1 MPFLF
6 VWFNKCTD
14 VKTSVNFTTFAQ
26 VQPIDMNEALFA
38 EPSISQPLPHSIE
51 AEQAVIGGLMLKNDA
66 FDSISEVLA
75 ESDFYSK
82 DHQLIFSA
90 MGRLAADD
98 QPFDPITLAE
108 SLQNSNEL
116 SSVGGAEYLVDLASS
131 TPSSANIKAYTQIVL
146 ERSIVRQLI
155 GAASEIVRKG
165 YNPLGWD
172 SSKLL
177 AEAESR
183 LQEIIENRPK
193 KGGFKEVNSLIKEAV
208 ERLDELF
215 NNDAEITGLST
226 GFSDLDK
233 MTSGW
238 QKSDLVI
245 IAGRPSMGKTAFA
258 MNMVEHAT
266 LHQDRPVLVF
276 SLEMPANQLIIRLLS
291 SIGKIDQTRMRSGN
305 LVEDDWPRLSSAA
318 QRLKDKPLFIDDSAG
333 ITPLEMRNR
342 IKQFTRERVEQLR
355 QDWHKEHGANTP
367 ADTEALYAQAQPGMI
382 MVDYLQLM
390 SGSNSAEGRVQEI
403 SQISRELKGLAREYE
418 CPMIALSQLSRNVE
432 QRPNKRPVNAD
443 LRESG
448 AIEQDADIVSFIF
461 RPEYY
466 GMTEWDDD
474 EHTPCEGQ
482 GEFIV
487 AKHRNGGLDNIRLKF
502 TGHLAKFSD
511 LEEGFSS
518 EFQSSMNADFPN
530 DVFPDQR
537 IEPKDAFGDDG
548 VPF

>member
-1 MPFLF
+1 M
-6 VWFNKCTD
+6 
-14 VKTSVNFTTFAQ
+14 S
-26 VQPIDMNEALFA
+26 EALFA

-51 AEQAVIGGLMLKNDA
+51 AEQAVIGGLMLRNDA
-66 FDSISEVLA
+66 FDSIAEVLSD
-75 ESDFYSK
+75 SDFYSR
-82 DHQLIFSA
+82 DHQLIFNA
-90 MGRLAADD
+90 MARLAADN

-116 SSVGGAEYLVDLASS
+116 ASVGGAEYLVDLASS
-131 TPSSANIKAYTQIVL
+131 TPSSANVKAYTQIVL

-155 GAASEIVRKG
+155 GAASDIVRKG

-177 AEAESR
+177 AEAEGR

-193 KGGFKEVNSLIKEAV
+193 KGGFKEVNLLIKEAV
-208 ERLDELF
+208 DRLDELF
-215 NNDAEITGLST
+215 KNDADITGLST
-226 GFSDLDK
+226 GFADLDK

-266 LHQDRPVLVF
+266 LSQDRPVLVF
-276 SLEMPANQLIIRLLS
+276 SLEMPANQLITRMLS
-291 SIGKIDQTRMRSGN
+291 SIGKIDQTRMRTGN
-305 LVEDDWPRLSSAA
+305 LVEDDWPRLTSAA

-355 QDWHKEHGANTP
+355 QQWIAERGTEVP
-367 ADTEALYAQAQPGMI
+367 VDTEALYAQAQPGMI

-390 SGSNSAEGRVQEI
+390 NGSNAAEGRVQEI

-448 AIEQDADIVSFIF
+448 AIEQDADVIAFIY
-461 RPEYY
+461 R
-466 GMTEWDDD
+466 D
-474 EHTPCEGQ
+474 EVYNEDSPDKGTAEIIIGKQ
-482 GEFIV
+482 
-487 AKHRNGGLDNIRLKF
+487 RNGPIGTCRLMFMGKYTRF
-502 TGHLAKFSD
+502 ENLASD
-511 LEEGFSS
+511 YFAEH
-518 EFQSSMNADFPN
+518 
-530 DVFPDQR
+530 
-537 IEPKDAFGDDG
+537 
-548 VPF
+548 

>member
-1 MPFLF
+1 
-6 VWFNKCTD
+6 
-14 VKTSVNFTTFAQ
+14 
-26 VQPIDMNEALFA
+26 MNEALFA
-38 EPSISQPLPHSIE
+38 EPSASQPLPHSIE
-51 AEQAVIGGLMLKNDA
+51 AEQAVLGGLMLKNDA
-66 FDSISEVLA
+66 FDSIA
-75 ESDFYSK
+75 EILSDSDFYSK
-82 DHQLIFSA
+82 DHQLIFNA
-90 MGRLAADD
+90 MHRLAAEG
-98 QPFDPITLAE
+98 QPFDPITLSE
-108 SLQNSNEL
+108 FLQNNNEL
-116 SSVGGAEYLVDLASS
+116 GAIGGAEYLVDLAHG

-155 GAASEIVRKG
+155 GAASEMVRKG

-215 NNDAEITGLST
+215 KNDTDITGLST
-226 GFSDLDK
+226 GFSDLDS

-276 SLEMPANQLIIRLLS
+276 SLEMPASSLIMRMLS
-291 SIGKIDQTRMRSGN
+291 SIGKIDATRMRSGN

-318 QRLKDKPLFIDDSAG
+318 QRLKDRPLFIDDSAG
-333 ITPLEMRNR
+333 ITPIEMRSR
-342 IKQFTRERVEQLR
+342 IKQFTRERVDQLR
-355 QDWHKEHGANTP
+355 QKWQGEHGADTP
-367 ADTEALYAQAQPGMI
+367 PDIEDLYEQAQPGMI

-390 SGSNSAEGRVQEI
+390 NGTNSSEGRVQEI
-403 SQISRELKGLAREYE
+403 SQISRELKGLAREYN
-418 CPMIALSQLSRNVE
+418 CPVIALSQLSRNVE

-448 AIEQDADIVSFIF
+448 AIEQDADVIAFIY
-461 RPEYY
+461 R
-466 GMTEWDDD
+466 D
-474 EHTPCEGQ
+474 EVYNEDSPDKGTAEIIIGKQ
-482 GEFIV
+482 
-487 AKHRNGGLDNIRLKF
+487 RNGPIGTCRLIFMGKYTRF
-502 TGHLAKFSD
+502 ENLASD
-511 LEEGFSS
+511 HFAG
-518 EFQSSMNADFPN
+518 Q
-530 DVFPDQR
+530 
-537 IEPKDAFGDDG
+537 
-548 VPF
+548 

>member
-1 MPFLF
+1 
-6 VWFNKCTD
+6 
-14 VKTSVNFTTFAQ
+14 
-26 VQPIDMNEALFA
+26 MNEALFA
-38 EPSISQPLPHSIE
+38 EPTISQPLPHSIE

-66 FDSISEVLA
+66 FDSVSEIL
-75 ESDFYSK
+75 SDRDFYNK
-82 DHQLIFSA
+82 DHQLIFNA
-90 MGRLAADD
+90 MLRLAAEE

-116 SSVGGAEYLVDLASS
+116 TSVGGAEYLVDLASS

-155 GAASEIVRKG
+155 GAASDIVRKG

-177 AEAESR
+177 AEAELR

-193 KGGFKEVNSLIKEAV
+193 KGGFKEVNLLIKEAV
-208 ERLDELF
+208 DRLDELF
-215 NNDAEITGLST
+215 KNDTDITGLST

-238 QKSDLVI
+238 QNSDLVI

-266 LHQDRPVLVF
+266 LSQDRPVLVF
-276 SLEMPANQLIIRLLS
+276 SLEMPANQLIIRMLS

-305 LVEDDWPRLSSAA
+305 LVEDDWPRLSGAA

-342 IKQFTRERVEQLR
+342 IKQFTRERVDQLR
-355 QDWHKEHGANTP
+355 EEWRREHGPDAP
-367 ADTEALYAQAQPGMI
+367 VDFEALYEKAQPGMI

-390 SGSNSAEGRVQEI
+390 NGSNTAEGRVQEI
-403 SQISRELKGLAREYE
+403 SQISRELKGLAREYH

-448 AIEQDADIVSFIF
+448 AIEQDADVIAFIY
-461 RPEYY
+461 R
-466 GMTEWDDD
+466 D
-474 EHTPCEGQ
+474 EVYNEDSPDKGTAEIIIGKQ
-482 GEFIV
+482 
-487 AKHRNGGLDNIRLKF
+487 RNGPIGTCRLMFMGKYTRF
-502 TGHLAKFSD
+502 ENLASD
-511 LEEGFSS
+511 HFAQL
-518 EFQSSMNADFPN
+518 
-530 DVFPDQR
+530 
-537 IEPKDAFGDDG
+537 
-548 VPF
+548 

>member
-1 MPFLF
+1 M
-6 VWFNKCTD
+6 
-14 VKTSVNFTTFAQ
+14 S
-26 VQPIDMNEALFA
+26 EALFA

-51 AEQAVIGGLMLKNDA
+51 AEQALIGGLMLRNDA
-66 FDSISEVLA
+66 FDSIAEVLSD
-75 ESDFYSK
+75 SDFYSR
-82 DHQLIFSA
+82 DHQLIFNA
-90 MGRLAADD
+90 MARLAADN

-116 SSVGGAEYLVDLASS
+116 ASVGGAEYLVDLASS
-131 TPSSANIKAYTQIVL
+131 TPSSANVKAYTQIVL

-155 GAASEIVRKG
+155 GAASDIVRKG

-177 AEAESR
+177 AEAEGR

-193 KGGFKEVNSLIKEAV
+193 KGGFKEVNLLIKEAV
-208 ERLDELF
+208 DRLDELF
-215 NNDAEITGLST
+215 KNDADITGLST
-226 GFSDLDK
+226 GFTDLDK

-266 LHQDRPVLVF
+266 LSQDRPVLVF
-276 SLEMPANQLIIRLLS
+276 SLEMPANQLITRMLS
-291 SIGKIDQTRMRSGN
+291 SIGKIDQTRMRTGN
-305 LVEDDWPRLSSAA
+305 LVEDDWPRLTSAA

-355 QDWHKEHGANTP
+355 QQWIAERGMEVP
-367 ADTEALYAQAQPGMI
+367 VDTEALYAQAQPGMI

-390 SGSNSAEGRVQEI
+390 NGSNAAEGRVQEI

-448 AIEQDADIVSFIF
+448 AIEQDADVIAFIY
-461 RPEYY
+461 R
-466 GMTEWDDD
+466 D
-474 EHTPCEGQ
+474 EVYNEDSPDKGTAEIIIGKQ
-482 GEFIV
+482 
-487 AKHRNGGLDNIRLKF
+487 RNGPIGTCRLMFMGKYTRF
-502 TGHLAKFSD
+502 ENLASD
-511 LEEGFSS
+511 YFAEH
-518 EFQSSMNADFPN
+518 
-530 DVFPDQR
+530 
-537 IEPKDAFGDDG
+537 
-548 VPF
+548 

>member
-1 MPFLF
+1 
-6 VWFNKCTD
+6 
-14 VKTSVNFTTFAQ
+14 
-26 VQPIDMNEALFA
+26 MNEALFA

-66 FDSISEVLA
+66 FDAISEVLA

-90 MGRLAADD
+90 MGRLAAQD

-116 SSVGGAEYLVDLASS
+116 SSVGGAEYLVDLATS

-276 SLEMPANQLIIRLLS
+276 SLEMPANQLIIRMLS

-355 QDWHKEHGANTP
+355 SEWHKEHGANTP

-390 SGSNSAEGRVQEI
+390 NGSNSAEGRVQEI

-448 AIEQDADIVSFIF
+448 AIEQDADVIAFIY
-461 RPEYY
+461 R
-466 GMTEWDDD
+466 D
-474 EHTPCEGQ
+474 EVYNEGSDNQ
-482 GEFIV
+482 GIAEIIIG
-487 AKHRNGGLDNIRLKF
+487 KQRNGPIGTSRLAFIGKYTRFEDLVQHYDEYKDLD
-502 TGHLAKFSD
+502 
-511 LEEGFSS
+511 
-518 EFQSSMNADFPN
+518 
-530 DVFPDQR
+530 
-537 IEPKDAFGDDG
+537 
-548 VPF
+548 

>member
-1 MPFLF
+1 
-6 VWFNKCTD
+6 
-14 VKTSVNFTTFAQ
+14 
-26 VQPIDMNEALFA
+26 MNEALFA
-38 EPSISQPLPHSIE
+38 EPSASQPLPHSIE
-51 AEQAVIGGLMLKNDA
+51 AEQAVLGGLMLKNDA
-66 FDSISEVLA
+66 FDSIA
-75 ESDFYSK
+75 EILSDSDFYSK
-82 DHQLIFSA
+82 DHQLIFNA
-90 MGRLAADD
+90 MHRLAAEG
-98 QPFDPITLAE
+98 QPFDPITLSE
-108 SLQNSNEL
+108 FLQNNNEL
-116 SSVGGAEYLVDLASS
+116 GAIGGAEYLVDLAHG

-155 GAASEIVRKG
+155 GAASEMVRKG

-215 NNDAEITGLST
+215 KNDTDITGLST
-226 GFSDLDK
+226 GFSDLDS

-276 SLEMPANQLIIRLLS
+276 SLEMPASSLIMRMLS
-291 SIGKIDQTRMRSGN
+291 SIGKIDATRMRSGN

-318 QRLKDKPLFIDDSAG
+318 QRLKDRPLFIDDSAG
-333 ITPLEMRNR
+333 ITPIEMRSR
-342 IKQFTRERVEQLR
+342 IKQFTRERVDQLR
-355 QDWHKEHGANTP
+355 QKWQGEHGADTP
-367 ADTEALYAQAQPGMI
+367 PDIEDLYEQAQPGMI

-390 SGSNSAEGRVQEI
+390 NGTNSAEGRVQEI
-403 SQISRELKGLAREYE
+403 SQISRELKGLAREYN
-418 CPMIALSQLSRNVE
+418 CPVIALSQLSRNVE

-448 AIEQDADIVSFIF
+448 AIEQDADVIAFIY
-461 RPEYY
+461 R
-466 GMTEWDDD
+466 D
-474 EHTPCEGQ
+474 EVYNEDSPDKGTAEIIIGKQ
-482 GEFIV
+482 
-487 AKHRNGGLDNIRLKF
+487 RNGPIGTCRLIFMGKYTRF
-502 TGHLAKFSD
+502 ENLA
-511 LEEGFSS
+511 
-518 EFQSSMNADFPN
+518 
-530 DVFPDQR
+530 
-537 IEPKDAFGDDG
+537 GDHFAG
-548 VPF
+548 Q

>member
-1 MPFLF
+1 
-6 VWFNKCTD
+6 
-14 VKTSVNFTTFAQ
+14 
-26 VQPIDMNEALFA
+26 MNEALFA
-38 EPSISQPLPHSIE
+38 EPSSSQPLPHSIE
-51 AEQAVIGGLMLKNDA
+51 AEQAVLGGLMLKNDA
-66 FDSISEVLA
+66 FDSIA
-75 ESDFYSK
+75 EILSDSDFYSK
-82 DHQLIFSA
+82 DHQLIFNA
-90 MGRLAADD
+90 MHRLASEG
-98 QPFDPITLAE
+98 QPFDPITLSE
-108 SLQNSNEL
+108 FLQNNNEL
-116 SSVGGAEYLVDLASS
+116 GAIGGAEYLVDLAHG

-155 GAASEIVRKG
+155 GAASEMVRKG

-215 NNDAEITGLST
+215 KNDTDITGLST
-226 GFSDLDK
+226 GFSDLDS

-276 SLEMPANQLIIRLLS
+276 SLEMPASSLIMRMLS
-291 SIGKIDQTRMRSGN
+291 SIGKIDATRMRSGN

-318 QRLKDKPLFIDDSAG
+318 QRLKDRPLFIDDSAG
-333 ITPLEMRNR
+333 ITPIEMRSR
-342 IKQFTRERVEQLR
+342 IKQFTRERVDQLR
-355 QDWHKEHGANTP
+355 QKWQGEHGADTP
-367 ADTEALYAQAQPGMI
+367 PDIEDLYEQAQPGMI

-390 SGSNSAEGRVQEI
+390 NGTNSSEGRVQEI
-403 SQISRELKGLAREYE
+403 SQISRELKGLAREYN
-418 CPMIALSQLSRNVE
+418 CPVIALSQLSRNVE

-448 AIEQDADIVSFIF
+448 AIEQDADVIAFIY
-461 RPEYY
+461 R
-466 GMTEWDDD
+466 D
-474 EHTPCEGQ
+474 EVYNEDSPDKGTAEIIIGKQ
-482 GEFIV
+482 
-487 AKHRNGGLDNIRLKF
+487 RNGPIGTCRLIFMGKYTRF
-502 TGHLAKFSD
+502 ENLA
-511 LEEGFSS
+511 
-518 EFQSSMNADFPN
+518 
-530 DVFPDQR
+530 
-537 IEPKDAFGDDG
+537 GDHFAG
-548 VPF
+548 Q

>member
-1 MPFLF
+1 M
-6 VWFNKCTD
+6 
-14 VKTSVNFTTFAQ
+14 S
-26 VQPIDMNEALFA
+26 EALFA

-51 AEQAVIGGLMLKNDA
+51 AEQAVIGGLMLRNDA
-66 FDSISEVLA
+66 FDSIAEVLSD
-75 ESDFYSK
+75 SDFYSR
-82 DHQLIFSA
+82 DHQLIFNA
-90 MGRLAADD
+90 MARLAADN

-116 SSVGGAEYLVDLASS
+116 ASVGGAEYLVDLASS
-131 TPSSANIKAYTQIVL
+131 TPSSANVKAYTQIVL

-155 GAASEIVRKG
+155 GAASDIVRKG

-177 AEAESR
+177 AEAEGR

-193 KGGFKEVNSLIKEAV
+193 KGGFKEVNLLIKEAV
-208 ERLDELF
+208 DRLDELF
-215 NNDAEITGLST
+215 KNDADITGLST
-226 GFSDLDK
+226 GFTDLDK

-266 LHQDRPVLVF
+266 LSQDRPVLVF
-276 SLEMPANQLIIRLLS
+276 SLEMPANQLITRMLS
-291 SIGKIDQTRMRSGN
+291 SIGKIDQTRMRTGN
-305 LVEDDWPRLSSAA
+305 LVEDDWPRLTSAA

-355 QDWHKEHGANTP
+355 QQWIAERGMEVP
-367 ADTEALYAQAQPGMI
+367 VDTEALYAQAQPGMI

-390 SGSNSAEGRVQEI
+390 NGSNAAEGRVQEI

-448 AIEQDADIVSFIF
+448 AIEQDADVIAFIY
-461 RPEYY
+461 R
-466 GMTEWDDD
+466 D
-474 EHTPCEGQ
+474 EVYNEDSPDKGTAEIIIGKQ
-482 GEFIV
+482 
-487 AKHRNGGLDNIRLKF
+487 RNGPIGTCRLMFMGKYTRF
-502 TGHLAKFSD
+502 ENLASD
-511 LEEGFSS
+511 YFAEH
-518 EFQSSMNADFPN
+518 
-530 DVFPDQR
+530 
-537 IEPKDAFGDDG
+537 
-548 VPF
+548 

>member
-1 MPFLF
+1 
-6 VWFNKCTD
+6 
-14 VKTSVNFTTFAQ
+14 
-26 VQPIDMNEALFA
+26 MNEAIFA
-38 EPSISQPLPHSIE
+38 EPSASQPLPHSIE
-51 AEQAVIGGLMLKNDA
+51 AEQAVLGGLMLKNDA
-66 FDSISEVLA
+66 FDSIA
-75 ESDFYSK
+75 EILSDSDFYSK
-82 DHQLIFSA
+82 DHQLIFNA
-90 MGRLAADD
+90 MHRLAAEG
-98 QPFDPITLAE
+98 QPFDPITLSE
-108 SLQNSNEL
+108 FLQNNNEL
-116 SSVGGAEYLVDLASS
+116 GAIGGAEYLVDLAHG

-155 GAASEIVRKG
+155 GAASEMVRKG

-215 NNDAEITGLST
+215 KNDTDITGLST
-226 GFSDLDK
+226 GFSDLDS

-276 SLEMPANQLIIRLLS
+276 SLEMPASSLIMRMLS
-291 SIGKIDQTRMRSGN
+291 SIGKIDATRMRSGN

-318 QRLKDKPLFIDDSAG
+318 QRLKDRPLFIDDSAG
-333 ITPLEMRNR
+333 ITPIEMRSR
-342 IKQFTRERVEQLR
+342 IKQFTRERVDQLR
-355 QDWHKEHGANTP
+355 QKWQGEHGADTP
-367 ADTEALYAQAQPGMI
+367 PDIEDLYEQAQPGMI

-390 SGSNSAEGRVQEI
+390 NGTNSAEGRVQEI
-403 SQISRELKGLAREYE
+403 SQISRELKGLAREYN
-418 CPMIALSQLSRNVE
+418 CPVIALSQLSRNVE

-448 AIEQDADIVSFIF
+448 AIEQDADVIAFIY
-461 RPEYY
+461 R
-466 GMTEWDDD
+466 D
-474 EHTPCEGQ
+474 EVYNEDSPDKGTAEIIIGKQ
-482 GEFIV
+482 
-487 AKHRNGGLDNIRLKF
+487 RNGPIGTCRLIFMGKYTRF
-502 TGHLAKFSD
+502 ENLA
-511 LEEGFSS
+511 
-518 EFQSSMNADFPN
+518 
-530 DVFPDQR
+530 
-537 IEPKDAFGDDG
+537 GDHFAG
-548 VPF
+548 Q